1 MCVIDAR
8 DASNSNKVILCHV
21 PPGNPS
27 NPQTLSIAMNA
38 VPSHLTNHAGDRLGS
53 CASSCGTSAK
63 EGMPIAAEVVNEN
76 NFSML
81 VYPNP
86 TTSDINIDIESELS
100 NVADIV
106 IYDIIGRVVEMQ
118 KSQSTGT
125 TIKAGSNLPA
135 GMYILEVRQN
145 EISRKVKITK
155 L

>member
-1 MCVIDAR
+1 
-8 DASNSNKVILCHV
+8 
-21 PPGNPS
+21 
-27 NPQTLSIAMNA
+27 
-38 VPSHLTNHAGDRLGS
+38 
-53 CASSCGTSAK
+53 
-63 EGMPIAAEVVNEN
+63 MPIAAEVVNEN

-86 TTSDINIDIESELS
+86 TTSDIKIDIESELS

-106 IYDIIGRVVEMQ
+106 IYDITGRVVEMQ
-118 KSQSTGT
+118 KSQSTST
-125 TIKAGSNLPA
+125 SITAGSNLPA